1 MEYTKMKKQ
10 LLQLQE
16 KDYQNFVKALVSIE
30 TKCVDE
36 EKLETIYEK
45 FMENDT
51 EQLLDASFTEN
62 IN

>member
-1 MEYTKMKKQ
+1 MEFTKMKKQ

-16 KDYQNFVKALVSIE
+16 KDYKNFVKALVSIE
-30 TKCVDE
+30 TKCDDE
-36 EKLETIYEK
+36 EKLENIYEK